1 MASCLFYF
9 FPQQHYVRYEMTAE
23 QAKQMLIGKSVLSNF
38 KKLNQEAQ
46 KLLVDGIETD
56 IKKMEG
62 NSIR

>member
-1 MASCLFYF
+1 
-9 FPQQHYVRYEMTAE
+9 
-23 QAKQMLIGKSVLSNF
+23 MLIGKSVLSNF

-62 NSIR
+62 KP

>member
-1 MASCLFYF
+1 
-9 FPQQHYVRYEMTAE
+9 MTAE

>member
-9 FPQQHYVRYEMTAE
+9 FPQQQYVRYEMTAE